1 MMNELSSSK
10 ATPSEFISKGMTSL
24 KQIHKNVMPRFD
36 KMEMISSMIEG
47 PREPLFNP
55 RPSMQEV
62 MKIMQK
68 KGIGKYK

>member
-1 MMNELSSSK
+1 
-10 ATPSEFISKGMTSL
+10 
-24 KQIHKNVMPRFD
+24 MPRFD

-55 RPSMQEV
+55 RPSLPEV
-62 MKIMQK
+62 MKIMRK